1 MKYIKNFSNFLGILH
16 FPYVCNSVKHKYMR
30 KEVKNMLT
38 TDVTENK
45 EMKVEVQERLKYDND
60 IFFKFALGT
69 EDEDAAFIRNT
80 IIERVTGIHPK
91 ESTVLNPN
99 LDPAIL

>member
-1 MKYIKNFSNFLGILH
+1 
-16 FPYVCNSVKHKYMR
+16 
-30 KEVKNMLT
+30 MLT
-38 TDVTENK
+38 KDVTENK

-99 LDPAIL
+99 LDPVILKQKNMVLDIRVQS

>member
-1 MKYIKNFSNFLGILH
+1 
-16 FPYVCNSVKHKYMR
+16 
-30 KEVKNMLT
+30 MLT
-38 TDVTENK
+38 KDVTENK

-80 IIERVTGIHPK
+80 II
-91 ESTVLNPN
+91 
-99 LDPAIL
+99 

>member
-1 MKYIKNFSNFLGILH
+1 
-16 FPYVCNSVKHKYMR
+16 
-30 KEVKNMLT
+30 MLT
-38 TDVTENK
+38 KDVTENK

-80 IIERVTGIHPK
+80 IIAVSYTHLDVYKRQVYDSYESETVTLCTREGC
-91 ESTVLNPN
+91 
-99 LDPAIL
+99 